1 VANIV
6 AVMPI
11 HGRELVT
18 KASVSILKQQAHVR
32 TVLLVGDEQKDEDLA
47 LETESVFVYCPNEIL
62 SFKYQA
68 GFDAAREFNP
78 DAVLLCGSDDFL
90 SWDWVRLCYQKI
102 EDGYDLVGKSVFW
115 VCVAFPGRNVILYK
129 CRYGPDRMSEP
140 LGAGRLF
147 SRKILDKTDWYL
159 FPEMRKRG
167 CDRLSFG
174 ILLENGARI
183 ALMNDEDRINLVLI
197 KSDWRCTTP
206 YRQLLSSSGKDVRT
220 GWNLLEVVD
229 GAGSWFASYF
239 PGCEKY
245 LRAAIPG
252 CLVR

>member
-1 VANIV
+1 VANVV

-18 KASVSILKQQAHVR
+18 KASVSILKQQTHVCA
-32 TVLLVGDEQKDEDLA
+32 VLLVGDEKKDEDLA
-47 LETESVFVYCPNEIL
+47 VETGSFFVYCPNEIL

-90 SWDWVRLCYQKI
+90 SWDWVRLCYEKI
-102 EDGYDLVGKSVFW
+102 ESGFDLVGKSVFW
-115 VCVAFPGRNVILYK
+115 ICVAFPGRKAVLYK
-129 CRYGPDRMSEP
+129 CSYCQDRIAEP
-140 LGAGRLF
+140 MGAGRLF

-167 CDRLSFG
+167 CDGLSYG
-174 ILLENGARI
+174 ILLANGARI
-183 ALMNDEDRINLVLI
+183 ALMNHEDRINLVLV

-206 YRQLLSSSGKDVRT
+206 YRQILSPSGKNVRT
-220 GWNLLEVVD
+220 GWKLLEVVD
-229 GAGSWFASYF
+229 GAGSWFASCF
-239 PGCEKY
+239 PGAKNIY
-245 LRAAIPG
+245 RRQYPG
-252 CLVR
+252 AW